1 MRDIVTQRIIKIG
14 QVNNMED
21 WEDITDWLIER
32 EDSIIGLDDKGE

>member
-1 MRDIVTQRIIKIG
+1 MRDIVTQMIIKIG

-32 EDSIIGLDDKGE
+32 EDSIIGLDNKGE